1 MSFANSS
8 HFAALAVPYTGPDGR
23 ELVIAVVKATFVR
36 GPGGRL
42 VLADRQTTIRPS
54 DAPHF
59 PAAPQSSI
67 RYPSDI
73 CVAKRGTDVVIVGEA
88 ISRSKVEVMDVAARI
103 RDRGVHLR
111 VHGERL
117 YYRGARGVVV
127 GAAAPFERKPIV
139 YERAYGGTSTDF
151 AIVER
156 RNPLGRGVARDASE
170 LVGTPAPQIEHPAA
184 PIVSADDHPEPVGF
198 GAIGPHWLPRCGYAG
213 TLDDAWRT
221 SRMPLMPVDF
231 DIRYNNAAHPSL
243 QFDAPLVAGE
253 RIAILGMHEGGLW
266 QVDLPLVPVRIT
278 ARLHDGRRIDV
289 CPHVDTVLIEPSKD
303 EVQITLRHAFAV
315 GRGKSLL
322 REIRVDE
329 HAPANDTEV
338 HAP

>member
-1 MSFANSS
+1 MSFANAS
-8 HFAALAVPYTGPDGR
+8 HFAALAVPYAGPDGR

-36 GPGGRL
+36 RSGRL
-42 VLADRQTTIRPS
+42 ALAERQASIRPS

-59 PAAPQSSI
+59 PAAPESSI

-73 CVAKRGTDVVIVGEA
+73 SVAKRGTDVVIVGEA

-103 RDRGVHLR
+103 RNRGVHLR

-117 YYRGARGVVV
+117 YCRGAGGVVV
-127 GAAAPFERKPIV
+127 GPAVPFERQPIV
-139 YERAYGGTSTDF
+139 YERAYGGTSSSY

-156 RNPLGRGVARDASE
+156 RNPVGRGVAGDASE
-170 LVGTPAPQIEHPAA
+170 LVDMPAPQIEHPAA
-184 PIVSADDHPEPVGF
+184 PITSAGDHPEPVGF
-198 GAIGPHWLPRCGYAG
+198 GAIGPHWLPRCGHAG
-213 TLDDAWRT
+213 TFDETWRR
-221 SRMPLMPVDF
+221 SRMPLMPEDF

-243 QFDAPLVAGE
+243 RFDDPLAAGE

-266 QVDLPLVPVRIT
+266 QVDVPAVPVRIS

-289 CPHVDTVLIEPSKD
+289 RPHVDTVLIEPTKE
-303 EVQITLRHAFAV
+303 EVQLTLRHAFAV

-329 HAPANDTEV
+329 RAAANDTEV

>member
-1 MSFANSS
+1 MSFANASR
-8 HFAALAVPYTGPDGR
+8 FAALAVPYTGPDGR
-23 ELVIAVVKATFVR
+23 DLVIAVVKATLVR
-36 GPGGRL
+36 RAGGRL
-42 VLADRQTTIRPS
+42 ALADRQAPIRPS
-54 DAPHF
+54 DAPCF
-59 PAAPQSSI
+59 PDAPQSSI

-73 CVAKRGTDVVIVGEA
+73 CIAKRGTDVVIVGEA
-88 ISRSKVEVMDVAARI
+88 VSRSKVESIDIAVRI

-117 YYRGARGVVV
+117 YYRGAGGVVV

-139 YERAYGGTSTDF
+139 YERAYGGTSPDF

-156 RNPLGRGVARDASE
+156 RNPVGRGLARDASA

-184 PIVSADDHPEPVGF
+184 PITTADDHPVPVGF
-198 GAIGPHWLPRCGYAG
+198 GAISPHWLPRCGYAG
-213 TLDDAWRT
+213 TIDDAWR
-221 SRMPLMPVDF
+221 SSWMPLMPADF

-243 QFDAPLVAGE
+243 QFDDPLVAGE
-253 RIAILGMHEGGLW
+253 QIAILGMHEAGLW
-266 QVDLPLVPVRIT
+266 QVDLPAVPVRIS
-278 ARLHDGRRIDV
+278 ARLHDGRRLDV
-289 CPHVDTVLIEPSKD
+289 YPPVDTVLIEPSKD

>member
-1 MSFANSS
+1 MSFANAS
-8 HFAALAVPYTGPDGR
+8 HFAALAVPYAGPDGR

-36 GPGGRL
+36 RSGRL
-42 VLADRQTTIRPS
+42 TLAERQAAIRPS

-59 PAAPQSSI
+59 PAAPESSI

-103 RDRGVHLR
+103 RNRGVHVR

-117 YYRGARGVVV
+117 YCRGAGGVVV
-127 GAAAPFERKPIV
+127 GAAVPFERQPIV
-139 YERAYGGTSTDF
+139 YERAYGGTSASY

-156 RNPLGRGVARDASE
+156 RNPVGRGVAREASE
-170 LVGTPAPQIEHPAA
+170 LVDMPAPQIEHPAA
-184 PIVSADDHPEPVGF
+184 PITSAEDHPEPVGF

-213 TLDDAWRT
+213 TFDETWRRT
-221 SRMPLMPVDF
+221 RMPLMPEDF

-243 QFDAPLVAGE
+243 RFDDPLAADE

-266 QVDLPLVPVRIT
+266 QVDVPAVPVRIS

-289 CPHVDTVLIEPSKD
+289 RPHVDTMLIEPTKE
-303 EVQITLRHAFAV
+303 EVQLTLRHAFAV

-329 HAPANDTEV
+329 HAAANDTEV